1 MKKLLV
7 WTKRILLALL
17 VLALLGA
24 LLSAYVRFQGV
35 QYTVALLGGGFAR
48 PLPAVDAYPVVD
60 RGGENPCASGPIKV
74 ITYNVFN
81 GAALI
86 EDLAERFAD
95 GDLQGFKPWS
105 QRLHEIRE
113 RIAGYDAD
121 LIGLQEMGWNE
132 DIADIVPPEAGYTL
146 HSYKAGIFE
155 YGDSALLFR
164 SARFE
169 MLDGG
174 QMWLGPNPDLP
185 MAYGYKRLSMLRYV
199 NWAVLREK
207 ESGFTFLFANTH
219 FDNASVN
226 KEPASRLFRER
237 IAALAAGMPLV
248 VTGDFNSP
256 GETERYRVFSGMDTT
271 PPILPNTQT
280 LASSRLVHEAHAA
293 VPRHLRDD
301 DEKLNYLKRID
312 HILAGGPCPVTVTSW
327 LIDTRPMKD
336 GDKISDH
343 DLIAA
348 ELRFGAAAGSTETP
362 DPPPVAPVAAT
373 P

>member
-1 MKKLLV
+1 MKRLIL
-7 WTKRILLALL
+7 WTKRILLTLL
-17 VLALLGA
+17 ALALLSI

-35 QYTVALLGGGFAR
+35 QYTVALLGGGYAR
-48 PLPAVDAYPVVD
+48 PLPVVNAYPVVD
-60 RGGENPCASGPIKV
+60 QGGSYPCASGPIRV
-74 ITYNVFN
+74 ITYNTFN

-105 QRLHEIRE
+105 QRLDEIRE
-113 RIAGYDAD
+113 RIASYDAD

-146 HSYKAGIFE
+146 HSYKAGSFE

-174 QMWLGPNPDLP
+174 QMWLGPHPDLP

-207 ESGFTFLFANTH
+207 ETGFTFLFANTH

-237 IAALAAGMPLV
+237 ITALAEGMPLV

-256 GETERYRVFSGMDTT
+256 GETERYRVFSGMDAT
-271 PPILPNTQT
+271 PPILPNTQAIA
-280 LASSRLVHEAHAA
+280 ASKLVHEAHGAS
-293 VPRHLRDD
+293 PRPLRDD

-312 HILAGGPCPVTVTSW
+312 HILTGGPCPVTVTSW

-348 ELRFGAAAGSTETP
+348 ELQFGVPASPTATADSQTE
-362 DPPPVAPVAAT
+362 APVAA
-373 P
+373 PL

>member
-7 WTKRILLALL
+7 WTKRILLTLL
-17 VLALLGA
+17 ILALLGA

-35 QYTVALLGGGFAR
+35 QYTVAFLGGGYAQ
-48 PLPAVDAYPVVD
+48 PLPAVDAYPVTEQD
-60 RGGENPCASGPIKV
+60 GTNPCTSGPIKV

-105 QRLHEIRE
+105 QRLDEIGE

-146 HSYKAGIFE
+146 HSYKAGNFE

-199 NWAVLREK
+199 NWAVLRER
-207 ESGFTFLFANTH
+207 ETGFTFLFANTH

-237 IAALAAGMPLV
+237 ITALAAGMPLV

-256 GETERYRVFSGMDTT
+256 GETERYRVFSGLDVQ

-280 LASSRLVHEAHAA
+280 LASSRVVHEAHGAG
-293 VPRHLRDD
+293 PRPLRDD
-301 DEKLNYLKRID
+301 DVTLNYLKRID
-312 HILAGGPCPVTVTSW
+312 HILTGGPCPVTVTSW
-327 LIDTRPMKD
+327 LIDARPMKD

-348 ELRFGAAAGSTETP
+348 ELQFGAATLPVGPSDPQAG
-362 DPPPVAPVAAT
+362 APVAAT